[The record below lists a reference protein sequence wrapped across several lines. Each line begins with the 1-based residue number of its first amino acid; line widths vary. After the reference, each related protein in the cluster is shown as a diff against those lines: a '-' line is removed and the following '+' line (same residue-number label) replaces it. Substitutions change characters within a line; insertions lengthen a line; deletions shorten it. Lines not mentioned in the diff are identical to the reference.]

1 MRKGRF
7 NLLATEYYI
16 VGDSLHDFDEV
27 VEKCVPWCE
36 AQGLRFNRYE
46 VSPKNK
52 DVSFRVVFDV
62 PWNIKRLVNGN
73 FDSFI

>member
-16 VGDSLHDFDEV
+16 VGDSIFDFNKV
-27 VEKCVPWCE
+27 VEECVPWCE

-46 VSPKNK
+46 VSPNNK

-62 PWNIKRLVNGN
+62 PWNIKRLVNGD

>member
-27 VEKCVPWCE
+27 VKKCVPWCE

-46 VSPKNK
+46 EIGRAHV
-52 DVSFRVVFDV
+52 
-62 PWNIKRLVNGN
+62 
-73 FDSFI
+73 